1 MSDISMLTKAVA
13 FTLDMQV
20 PVYDPD
26 NLQPRKV
33 DGAQIAAAVTASLLA
48 QGASVKSSPFNAKGD
63 GVTDDTAA
71 FVAASAAGTTI
82 FVPPGT
88 YKIAS
93 NLTLTGAWQFPLGAL
108 LSIPD
113 GVTLTVNADIFAG
126 PWQIFTGWAADGGS
140 PVLAVTADLNR
151 ILFTKKQELRPEW
164 FGAKGDGTTNDK
176 PAWQRLC
183 YALPASGAQ
192 IVCGRG
198 RVYLFGSGGLSFQL
212 DRATAAV
219 MTDKADVTLDLNGS
233 TLKYGPNGIGYGVL
247 IFNSTVD
254 LQTPANG
261 RLIIRNGTLDG
272 NRSVN
277 DAKFLAEVAGG
288 TVAANKGWGALIRAV
303 SYDQCIV
310 TDVRVKDT
318 IHSAIVA
325 WNCESTWY
333 NRCRATGGFPM
344 KFDVH
349 GDQAHYF
356 KADKDFQGRTF
367 FTDIDVQGG
376 STGLCAHTST
386 TSSTGVLDPV
396 PASYGNVFVSGY
408 NSLNVAESALHI
420 ERAEKVEISNFNI
433 TIDDASFSSTNVQD
447 MFIVSKN
454 NSSIN
459 ISNGTLIN
467 CALNIEVSQAIPG
480 LGEECRV
487 QNVHVF
493 KTLNSLLSEPQI
505 KSPFGGNV
513 SVSHCTVRG
522 TAATP
527 LLVQG
532 ISNVARIANCVVDYS
547 FGVSIFETISDC
559 EITNT
564 VGVAVECRGSRVN
577 RLSDVRIIVAD
588 VGIRPTTNNSS
599 IEACDCYM
607 EQLTGNGIDCDRLIP
622 SLVVR
627 DTTFKNYGTDTGL
640 AANARVGIGGAT
652 NVNGAQAIELRLDQ
666 NSFINDGTVA
676 NAYTMPAI
684 SKRTRAV
691 FHVSH
696 RSLVGMTSVDDMS
709 GGNPIIYTSADGY
722 QDVSGV
728 QPTWSGTRIVRVTN
742 ASATTMSKLQGGILG
757 AKVLMIAQDGNT
769 TIQATNVQS
778 GGAFRVI
785 NGATQTFA
793 MAAGEALSMEHNG
806 LNWLCTRF
814 NA

>member
-219 MTDKADVTLDLNGS
+219 MTDKADVTVDLNGS

-447 MFIVSKN
+447 IFIVAKN
-454 NSSIN
+454 YASVN
-459 ISNGTLIN
+459 ISNGTLLN
-467 CALNIEVSQAIPG
+467 CALNVEVSQAIPG
-480 LGEECRV
+480 LGGECRIH
-487 QNVHVF
+487 NVHAF
-493 KTLNSLLSEPQI
+493 KTIGSLLSEPQI

-522 TAATP
+522 TASTP
-527 LLVQG
+527 ILVPG

-547 FGVSIFETISDC
+547 FGVTAFESISDC
-559 EITNT
+559 TITNT
-564 VGVAVECRGSRVN
+564 AGSAVQCLGVGLNRVVHTTIITADQGVVPGVNGAQVEVIGCY
-577 RLSDVRIIVAD
+577 IEK
-588 VGIRPTTNNSS
+588 TTAN
-599 IEACDCYM
+599 C
-607 EQLTGNGIDCDRLIP
+607 IDGGRTLP

-627 DTTFKNYGTDTGL
+627 DCTFKNFGTNTAL
-640 AANARVGIGGAT
+640 AANARAAIGASNVTNGIQAT
-652 NVNGAQAIELRLDQ
+652 ELRLEQ
-666 NSFINDGTVA
+666 NTFINDGTVA
-676 NAYTMPAI
+676 NAFTTPTI
-684 SKRTRAV
+684 SLLTRAV

-696 RSLVGMTSVDDMS
+696 RSLIGMTSVDS
-709 GGNPIIYTSADGY
+709 FSSANPIIYTAADGS
-722 QDVSGV
+722 QDVTGV
-728 QPTWSGTRIVRVTN
+728 QPAWNGTRIVRVSN
-742 ASATTMSKLQGGILG
+742 ASAVTMLKLVGGYLG
-757 AKVLMIAQDGNT
+757 ARVLMVAQDNNT
-769 TIQATNVQS
+769 TIQANNTQT
-778 GGAFRVI
+778 GGAFRVAS
-785 NGATQTFA
+785 GATQTFA

-806 LNWLCTRF
+806 VNWLCTRF